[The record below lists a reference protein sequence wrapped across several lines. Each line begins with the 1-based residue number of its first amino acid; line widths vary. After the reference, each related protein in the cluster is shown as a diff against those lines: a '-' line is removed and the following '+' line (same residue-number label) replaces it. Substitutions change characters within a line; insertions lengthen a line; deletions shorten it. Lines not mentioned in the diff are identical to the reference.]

1 MRGAYLFPD
10 THIYNSIV
18 THHPSKKHSK
28 SFARRTF
35 IIIRNAIDTL
45 SCDLLSNSYL
55 CVSNNSCAIVIR
67 LHPLVVICF
76 QIPIF
81 ALATTVSCLLP
92 TRRCSCDLL
101 SNSYLCVSNN
111 SVYDSIQTD
120 TNVVICFQ
128 IPIFALATTVLS
140 ASVAT
145 KGGCDLL
152 SNSYL
157 CVSNNSSLVRL
168 STPISL

>member
-1 MRGAYLFPD
+1 MSIRWNYKLRGAYLFPD

-55 CVSNNSCAIVIR
+55 CVSNNSLPRFVAATYI
-67 LHPLVVICF
+67 VVICF

-81 ALATTVSCLLP
+81 ALATTVE
-92 TRRCSCDLL
+92 T
-101 SNSYLCVSNN
+101 
-111 SVYDSIQTD
+111 
-120 TNVVICFQ
+120 
-128 IPIFALATTVLS
+128 
-140 ASVAT
+140 
-145 KGGCDLL
+145 
-152 SNSYL
+152 
-157 CVSNNSSLVRL
+157 
-168 STPISL
+168 